1 MKKKNQKRPQTRTDL
16 RATELTETK
25 KNAPRPYH
33 VQSISTIHLREDSP
47 TQNCARLWLRA
58 LNLTSPLLFIT
69 VRVEKLRVS
78 SRWSSQCCLLHK
90 LTLARCG
97 LGHRQNKGRVK
108 NRCKPRDC
116 KVFRQKIS
124 QGEQTATFSVC
135 SSHKINTTSKT
146 FVVYIRF
153 PITAPLFIYSNNQ
166 TFQKVQFKMQLQ
178 TKTVP
183 GARILAVL
191 PYKLYISFKYEQ
203 LFIR

>member
-1 MKKKNQKRPQTRTDL
+1 MKKKNQKRPQTRSDL

-25 KNAPRPYH
+25 KNAPQPYH

-47 TQNCARLWLRA
+47 TQNCTRLWLRA

-124 QGEQTATFSVC
+124 QEEQTATLSVC
-135 SSHKINTTSKT
+135 SSHKIN
-146 FVVYIRF
+146 FFI
-153 PITAPLFIYSNNQ
+153 LFIYSNNQ
-166 TFQKVQFKMQLQ
+166 TFQKVQFKMQVQ